1 MTDRTQPPAGWPG
14 PPPGPLPGTS
24 WPVNPGPGGAGRPAP
39 GPEQHHAAWAPGEP
53 RPGGFALVREEAPGD
68 GPRPAGGPVQAQAL
82 FPGPEDQWAVL
93 SYFGAIFLWLM
104 PPLFIYLAKRKS
116 SVFVRSH
123 AAQSFNLTATGT
135 LFAVSVGIV
144 GALLAL
150 DSPKVALVA
159 MIPLLLALW
168 ITMMV
173 FLIRAASAASRGEF
187 YEIPA
192 WLCVPMLK

>member
-14 PPPGPLPGTS
+14 TPPGPLPGTS
-24 WPVNPGPGGAGRPAP
+24 WPVNRGPEGPGKPAP
-39 GPEQHHAAWAPGEP
+39 GPEEHHGAWAPGEP
-53 RPGGFALVREEAPGD
+53 RPGSFALVTEETPGD
-68 GPRPAGGPVQAQAL
+68 VPRPARVPVPVQAAGR
-82 FPGPEDQWAVL
+82 GPEDQWAML
-93 SYFGAIFLWLM
+93 SYFGAIFLWLV
-104 PPLFIYLAKRKS
+104 PPLSIYLAKRKS
-116 SVFVRSH
+116 SVFIRSH

-150 DSPKVALVA
+150 DSPKVALVV
-159 MIPLLLALW
+159 MIPLLLVLW

-173 FLIRAASAASRGEF
+173 FLVRAASAASRGEF

>member
-14 PPPGPLPGTS
+14 APPGPQPARFFVAEE
-24 WPVNPGPGGAGRPAP
+24 PPGGL
-39 GPEQHHAAWAPGEP
+39 P
-53 RPGGFALVREEAPGD
+53 RPGGGPGRAPD
-68 GPRPAGGPVQAQAL
+68 QART
-82 FPGPEDQWAVL
+82 PGRGPEDQWATL
-93 SYFGAIFLWLM
+93 SYLGAIFLWLVA
-104 PPLFIYLAKRKS
+104 PLVIYVTKRKT
-116 SVFVRSH
+116 SVFIRSH

-135 LFAVSVGIV
+135 LFAVSAGIV

-150 DSPKVALVA
+150 DSPKAALIL
-159 MIPLLLALW
+159 MIPLLVALW

-173 FLIRAASAASRGEF
+173 YLARAASAASRGEF

>member
-14 PPPGPLPGTS
+14 APPGPQPGRSFVTEQAPGGLPRPGS
-24 WPVNPGPGGAGRPAP
+24 GPGG
-39 GPEQHHAAWAPGEP
+39 GP
-53 RPGGFALVREEAPGD
+53 ALVRAD
-68 GPRPAGGPVQAQAL
+68 GPGS
-82 FPGPEDQWAVL
+82 EDQWATL
-93 SYFGAIFLWLM
+93 SYLGAIFLWLV
-104 PPLFIYLAKRKS
+104 PPLVIYVAKRKA
-116 SVFVRSH
+116 SVFIRSH

-150 DSPKVALVA
+150 DSPKAALILA
-159 MIPLLLALW
+159 IPLLVALW
-168 ITMMV
+168 ITIMV
-173 FLIRAASAASRGEF
+173 YLVRAASAASRGEF